1 MGLDKLQ
8 TRVTKPLADHV
19 ARVVGPHG
27 LYPTVSHYLQDL
39 IRRDMD
45 REDYQIYAQIT
56 DGYRDLAE
64 GRVIESTGDWKKDK
78 ALFENREAED

>member
-1 MGLDKLQ
+1 
-8 TRVTKPLADHV
+8 
-19 ARVVGPHG
+19 
-27 LYPTVSHYLQDL
+27 
-39 IRRDMD
+39 MD